1 VWRKGAHR
9 AELLRSLPL
18 LAVFAVAW
26 AAGEVV
32 GYWMGPGDAPGK
44 VC

>member
-1 VWRKGAHR
+1 V
-9 AELLRSLPL
+9 RSLPL
-18 LAVFAVAW
+18 LPLFVAAW

-32 GYWMGPGDAPGK
+32 GAALGPGDALSR